1 LSSDRQTKVGVAYG
15 LSAYLWWGFIALY
28 FKAVASAT
36 PLEVL
41 CHRVLWSAL
50 FLLSLL
56 ALRGRLAKSW
66 QTLREWRTFR
76 LLLLST
82 ALIAINWYTF
92 IWAVGHDQVLS
103 ASLGYFINP
112 LLNVLL
118 GVAFLRE
125 KLRPRQ
131 QISVL
136 LAAIGVL
143 TLTLSQGSFPGLAFI
158 LALSFGF
165 YGLVRKRVAAG
176 PMEGLCLETL
186 LLSPMALLWLVH
198 LRAGD
203 ALVFTRAGSSLKFLL
218 AAGGMITALPLLWFT
233 NAARRLPYSTVGVLQ
248 YLAPSLQFLLAVLAF
263 HEPFGREQLL
273 SFAFIWSALGLFS
286 YDLYRA

>member
-1 LSSDRQTKVGVAYG
+1 MSPDRQTKVGVAYG
-15 LSAYLWWGFIALY
+15 LAAYLWWGFIALY
-28 FKAVASAT
+28 FKAVASVTA
-36 PLEVL
+36 LEVL

-56 ALRGRLAKSW
+56 ALRGRLLSSW
-66 QTLREWRTFR
+66 RTLKQWRTFR

-82 ALIAINWYTF
+82 ALIAVNWYAF
-92 IWAVGHDQVLS
+92 IWAVSHDQVLS

-118 GVAFLRE
+118 GVVFLRE

-131 QISVL
+131 RISVL
-136 LAAIGVL
+136 LAAVGVL
-143 TLTLSQGSFPGLAFI
+143 MLTLSQGSFPGLAFI

-186 LLSPMALLWLVH
+186 LLSPLALLWLFH
-198 LRAGD
+198 LRAGG
-203 ALVFTRAGSSLKFLL
+203 ALAFARADGGLKFLL
-218 AAGGMITALPLLWFT
+218 AAGGLITALPLLWFT

-263 HEPFGREQLL
+263 HEPFGHEKLL

-286 YDLYRA
+286 YELYRA

>member
-1 LSSDRQTKVGVAYG
+1 MSSDRQTKVGVAYG
-15 LSAYLWWGFIALY
+15 LAAYLWWGFIALY

-56 ALRGRLAKSW
+56 ALRGHLVKSW
-66 QTLREWRTFR
+66 HTLREWRTFR

-118 GVAFLRE
+118 GVAFLGE

-131 QISVL
+131 KISVL
-136 LAAIGVL
+136 LAVIGVL

-186 LLSPMALLWLVH
+186 LLSPLALLWLAH
-198 LRAGD
+198 LRADD
-203 ALVFTRAGSSLKFLL
+203 ALIFTRAESPLKFLL

-248 YLAPSLQFLLAVLAF
+248 YVAPSLQFLLAVLAF
-263 HEPFGREQLL
+263 HEPFGREKLL
-273 SFAFIWSALGLFS
+273 SFLFIWSALGLFS

>member
-1 LSSDRQTKVGVAYG
+1 MTSDRQTKIGVAYG
-15 LSAYLWWGFIALY
+15 LAAYLWWGFIALY
-28 FKAVASAT
+28 FKAVASVT
-36 PLEVL
+36 PMEVL
-41 CHRVLWSAL
+41 CHRVLWSAI

-56 ALRGRLAKSW
+56 ALRTRLASAW
-66 QTLREWRTFR
+66 RTLREWRTFR

-92 IWAVGHDQVLS
+92 IWAVGHDRVLE

-112 LLNVLL
+112 LLNVIL
-118 GVAFLRE
+118 GVVFLHER
-125 KLRPRQ
+125 LRPRQ
-131 QISVL
+131 RISVL
-136 LAAIGVL
+136 LAALGVL
-143 TLTLSQGSFPGLAFI
+143 TLTLTQGSFPGLAFI

-186 LLSPMALLWLVH
+186 LLSPVALLWLARLH
-198 LRAGD
+198 ANGNLAFTQAGE
-203 ALVFTRAGSSLKFLL
+203 GMKFLL

-248 YLAPSLQFLLAVLAF
+248 YLAPSLQFLLAVVAF
-263 HEPFGREQLL
+263 HEPFGHEKLL
-273 SFAFIWSALGLFS
+273 SFAFIWTALGLFS